1 MHQRDASSPQTV
13 RTAPTPQGPHARTHA
28 PSSSSLCSAHCRHI
42 RHLHL
47 TIPEGNTKQLKPQQQ
62 QNCHLVA
69 PTPLHERMRR
79 RWESIAQETEKS
91 STRYP
96 RATRWQSCRGCP
108 NATTTIS
115 AATTE
120 PCTLTH
126 SVFSQSEQQGQ
137 KELIHT
143 TQSAAE
149 HPKQTQPIKNGCKKS
164 GRQKNK
170 KDAYRLKAEAQK
182 LFEAHILAMTH
193 KKKKQSHKPKQKRK
207 R

>member
-1 MHQRDASSPQTV
+1 MHQRGASSPQTA
-13 RTAPTPQGPHARTHA
+13 RTAPTPQGPHARSSILLL
-28 PSSSSLCSAHCRHI
+28 PSFSSAHCRHI

-47 TIPEGNTKQLKPQQQ
+47 TIAEGNTKQLKQQQQ

-69 PTPLHERMRR
+69 LRPLHERVRR
-79 RWESIAQETEKS
+79 RRESIAQETEKS
-91 STRYP
+91 PTRHP
-96 RATRWQSCRGCP
+96 RATRWQSCRGCL
-108 NATTTIS
+108 NATTTNS

-137 KELIHT
+137 KEVRHT
-143 TQSAAE
+143 THSAAE
-149 HPKQTQPIKNGCKKS
+149 HPKHTRPIKNGCKNS

-182 LFEAHILAMTH
+182 LFEVHILAMTH
-193 KKKKQSHKPKQKRK
+193 KKKSKSQKQAKV
-207 R
+207 